1 MGESPDLS
9 ISACEDVLSQERGR
23 AHHTPSAEGWNL
35 TVLCWTHII
44 THQSFKSKGYIVQ
57 DFFFPTSLIPDFNA
71 RTHWHVTE
79 LPPIIS
85 LEWDQSPQPSSLNWS
100 HKCSMKPPQL
110 TSNQRCVTG
119 YQEDRKE
126 ERVNNRWPFL
136 DLCTRVYGQRIWE
149 LHCFTREQT
158 GRKNP
163 VKCWCLVFLSPS
175 QWTKT
180 KCIWYP
186 YWHMTNKEQGLAA
199 CLPVKYK

>member
-1 MGESPDLS
+1 MGESQDFS

-23 AHHTPSAEGWNL
+23 AHQQRIGASPG
-35 TVLCWTHII
+35 LCWTHII

-57 DFFFPTSLIPDFNA
+57 DFFLSSGLIPDFKA
-71 RTHWHVTE
+71 RTHRHVTE

-85 LEWDQSPQPSSLNWS
+85 LELDQSPQPSSLNWG

-110 TSNQRCVTG
+110 TSTQGSVTG
-119 YQEDRKE
+119 YQEDRKGE
-126 ERVNNRWPFL
+126 TTGDPPGICARM
-136 DLCTRVYGQRIWE
+136 YGQWIWE

-163 VKCWCLVFLSPS
+163 LSSLTAFLFLAR
-175 QWTKT
+175 WTET

-186 YWHMTNKEQGLAA
+186 YWHMINKLQGLAA
-199 CLPVKYK
+199 YLPVKYK